1 MRKSP
6 PDRTATLRAATRA
19 GIGEL
24 VRAAGIAKPRVCVG
38 YSGGLDSVVLL
49 DLLALEAAAG
59 SITVTAVH
67 VHHGLSPNADAWSG
81 HCAQVCTRLGIELQ
95 IARVRIRHQAGHSP
109 EEEARTAR
117 YAVFRRI
124 QADAVALAH
133 HADDQAETVL
143 LQLLRGA
150 GPKGLAA
157 MAAIVSR
164 TVRGSAPAYW
174 RPLLSIDRA
183 QLAAYAVDA
192 GLEWVEDES
201 NQDLRLR
208 RNYLRQR
215 VLPVIAEAFPA
226 PGRLLARAAR
236 LQAQAASLLE
246 VLADLD
252 LAMMALDG
260 GLDCQRLA
268 MLQGDRQANLLRR
281 WLAQAGARAPS
292 SARLAALQKAIVD
305 SSNDT
310 RLAWVHE
317 GVRVVRRKAVLLL
330 ENASPPSRD

>member
-1 MRKSP
+1 M
-6 PDRTATLRAATRA
+6 
-19 GIGEL
+19 
-24 VRAAGIAKPRVCVG
+24 
-38 YSGGLDSVVLL
+38 LL

-59 SITVTAVH
+59 AIALTAIH

-81 HCAQVCTRLGIELQ
+81 HCARVCDRLGIELQ
-95 IARVRIRHQAGHSP
+95 VVRVRIEHQAGHSL

-117 YAVFRRI
+117 YATFRRI
-124 QADAVALAH
+124 QTDAVALAH
-133 HADDQAETVL
+133 HTDDQAETVL

-157 MAAIVSR
+157 MAAVASPA
-164 TVRGSAPAYW
+164 TVGGAPAYW
-174 RPLLSIDRA
+174 RPLLSIERA

-192 GLEWVEDES
+192 GLKWVEDES
-201 NQDLRLR
+201 NRDLRLR

-215 VLPVIAEAFPA
+215 VLPVIAAVFPA
-226 PGRLLARAAR
+226 PGRLLARVAR
-236 LQAQAASLLE
+236 LQAEAAGLLDA
-246 VLADLD
+246 LADID
-252 LAMMALDG
+252 LELTALDG

-268 MLQGDRQANLLRR
+268 MLRRDRQANLLRR
-281 WLAQAGARAPS
+281 WLALAGARAPS
-292 SARLAALQKAIVD
+292 AARLEALQKAIVD

-330 ENASPPSRD
+330 EIASSPGRD